1 MNSKTWSGRHQ
12 SDKGLLRPPRCN
24 VGLITAICIGA
35 GLILAPARSAVAWV
49 SLLGVQHNLDAYV
62 GTRYGQVTGYSFA
75 FTEHAPYT
83 VTKMAGGDLKSNS
96 VVQLASASK
105 VPAAIAILT
114 LVNAHELDLDTPV
127 GVYLNEYDP
136 SFNWPP
142 DKADITL
149 RMLLSHTAGFPS
161 PPDPESGY
169 CLNVQFTTL
178 RDCAQY
184 VANATL
190 DFAPGTTF
198 SYTGVDYQI
207 AGYIATLVSGKSWNN
222 FFHDAVVAPLG
233 LKTFSYGFG
242 GNPRIAGGGES
253 NVSDYSKI
261 LRMLLRGGVSDRGVR
276 LLSEDLVREMETNQ
290 TEGLVMQP
298 LPSLFFYGGGDMQNE
313 FSGYAFGFFILSD
326 AVVAPSGSPGPVLA
340 DPGAYGATSWI
351 DLGISYGG
359 ILLIN
364 SNTTVG
370 LKMLS
375 SIAPT
380 IVWDVCLCPWR
391 CPSTVTPTPPQ
402 DSAQPASGE

>member
-1 MNSKTWSGRHQ
+1 
-12 SDKGLLRPPRCN
+12 
-24 VGLITAICIGA
+24 
-35 GLILAPARSAVAWV
+35 
-49 SLLGVQHNLDAYV
+49 
-62 GTRYGQVTGYSFA
+62 VTGYSFG

-83 VTKMAGGDLKSNS
+83 LTKVADGDLQRNS

-114 LVNAHELDLDTPV
+114 LVDARKLDLDTPV
-127 GVYLNEYDP
+127 GVYLNKYDP
-136 SFNWPP
+136 SFYWPP
-142 DKADITL
+142 DKANITL

-169 CLNVQFTTL
+169 CLNVQFTDL
-178 RDCAQY
+178 RSCAQY
-184 VANATL
+184 IANASL
-190 DFAPGTTF
+190 DFTPGTTF

-207 AGYIATLVSGKSWNN
+207 AGYIATLVSGEPWNN
-222 FFHDAVVAPLG
+222 FFHDAVIAPLG

-261 LRMLLRGGVSDRGVR
+261 LRMLLRGGVTDKGVR

-290 TEGLVMQP
+290 AAGLVMQP
-298 LPSLFFYGGGDMQNE
+298 LPSLFFYGGGNMQNE
-313 FSGYAFGFFILSD
+313 FSGYTFGFFILSD
-326 AVVAPSGSPGPVLA
+326 AVVTPSGSPGPVLA

-351 DLGISYGG
+351 DLGLSYGG

-375 SIAPT
+375 SVAPT
-380 IVWDVCLCPWR
+380 IVWDLCRWAWR
-391 CPSTVTPTPPQ
+391 CPATTTPAPPQ
-402 DSAQPASGE
+402 DSGQPASGE